1 MRAALP
7 RPASGRPRVEE
18 AFDHFRR
25 AGPARRTSPSPRSP
39 PSTRAASSGRWR
51 AARRT
56 RPASRAP
63 STRRRRSCR
72 WASDDRPP
80 GRPWPWGL
88 APAPPLGTWSA
99 PASADCR
106 ARSHTS
112 PALTTGPGCTHAPP
126 PCTNHAPG
134 VPPTPRMRPPRPTPV
149 GRGWACGATRTED
162 WPESICVLRFG
173 CVGKRWYQFS
183 LREECF
189 RVLWRARRT
198 HKRANSCKSH

>member
-99 PASADCR
+99 PASADSR
-106 ARSHTS
+106 ARSHTPS
-112 PALTTGPGCTHAPP
+112 QLGPDAHMPPRHALTMPQAS
-126 PCTNHAPG
+126 
-134 VPPTPRMRPPRPTPV
+134 PPRPVCGPRAPRPWAVV
-149 GRGWACGATRTED
+149 GLVGQHGRRIGRSLFAC
-162 WPESICVLRFG
+162 CVLAALVNVGTSFLCEKSASEFFG
-173 CVGKRWYQFS
+173 AHAALTNVPTA
-183 LREECF
+183 L
-189 RVLWRARRT
+189 
-198 HKRANSCKSH
+198 